1 MVKIESIRV
10 LGIDSDDLTHDLL
23 TVKQGAA
30 YYGCSIEN
38 IHKMIQA
45 SKLDC
50 FIDQDNTN
58 IRYVLKS
65 QVLEMIC
72 KIGHQQL
79 QIFLLYQWLSL
90 IHI

>member
-1 MVKIESIRV
+1 MVEIESIRV

-23 TVKQGAA
+23 TVKQSAT

-45 SKLDC
+45 GRLDC
-50 FIDQDNTN
+50 SIDEDNTN

-65 QVLEMIC
+65 QVLKLRRKVRGE
-72 KIGHQQL
+72 
-79 QIFLLYQWLSL
+79 
-90 IHI
+90 

>member
-1 MVKIESIRV
+1 MVEIESIRA

-23 TVKQGAA
+23 TVKQSAT

-45 SKLDC
+45 GRLDC
-50 FIDQDNTN
+50 FIDEDNTN

-65 QVLEMIC
+65 QVLKLRRKVRGE
-72 KIGHQQL
+72 
-79 QIFLLYQWLSL
+79 
-90 IHI
+90 